1 MFLLINS
8 PLFKIAEENYDED
21 SLPPIGLGYIAT
33 NLQKNDIECELI
45 DCISE
50 NISSKEIINII
61 NNKERDRSIFC
72 VNPK

>member
-50 NISSKEIINII
+50 NISSKEIIKN
-61 NNKERDRSIFC
+61 ETVQSFVSTQSRA
-72 VNPK
+72 

>member
-45 DCISE
+45 DSPILTISA
-50 NISSKEIINII
+50 IPPQIHTAITLTSS
-61 NNKERDRSIFC
+61 
-72 VNPK
+72 PKKTS